1 MKKIVLSFLMVAGFA
16 FCAGVS
22 VHAEEIFEIPPSPPE
37 EVPIVGSPIYRMYN
51 PNSGEHLYTPSMF
64 ESRTLFT
71 LGWKAEGT
79 AWYAPN
85 DYVGH
90 AIYRVYNPNA
100 GDHHYT
106 FDVNEK
112 AHLLDVGWE
121 DDMLSF
127 PSATDEGAP
136 IYRLYNPNAIVGA
149 HHFTGNVA
157 ERDMLVSVGWKDEGI
172 GFYAESITLE

>member
-1 MKKIVLSFLMVAGFA
+1 MKKMVLSFLMVAGFTI
-16 FCAGVS
+16 CVAGS
-22 VHAEEIFEIPPSPPE
+22 VQAETTDGEGTKDILPLPGNP
-37 EVPIVGSPIYRMYN
+37 VYRMYN

-71 LGWKAEGT
+71 LGWKDEGM
-79 AWYAPN
+79 AWVSPN
-85 DYVGH
+85 NYEDL

-106 FDVNEK
+106 IDVNEK
-112 AHLLDVGWE
+112 THLVKAGWE

-127 PSATDEGAP
+127 PSANDDGIP
-136 IYRLYNPNAIVGA
+136 IYRLYNPNAKAGA
-149 HHFTGNVA
+149 HHFTVDGA

-172 GFYAESITLE
+172 GFYAESIE

>member
-1 MKKIVLSFLMVAGFA
+1 MKKIVLSFLMVAGFTV
-16 FCAGVS
+16 CAAGPVQ
-22 VHAEEIFEIPPSPPE
+22 AETETTTE
-37 EVPIVGSPIYRMYN
+37 EPVVGQAIYRMYN

-71 LGWKAEGT
+71 LGWKSEGT
-79 AWYAPN
+79 AWFAPN

-106 FDVNEK
+106 FDANEK
-112 AHLLDVGWE
+112 AHLLKVGWE

-149 HHFTGNVA
+149 HHFTGNAA
-157 ERDMLVSVGWKDEGI
+157 ERDMLVSVGWQDEGI